1 MTNKKRPTR
10 PEEGRAAAIVA
21 AATAGTLHPLD
32 RPPLQNVADYF
43 LQLPGRAAG
52 VLEVTSHGDPDRA
65 NLHAQL
71 RKQGLSHLN
80 PRLSKFWSA
89 YLPPMPLHQRGLPV
103 KYADVLS
110 KLPQIEQVLLS
121 LERQERYATGAWEE
135 SVEADQLRHLGVS
148 SVLGLNNGEPSI
160 NFLPPG
166 DGGGSGPS
174 AVVAAALS
182 EASKPDNQR
191 KLERGPYPER
201 AGGADH
207 EAASRARHL
216 FVWMHPT
223 RMLPFYAL
231 ADRVLPTQPP
241 ALPGPL
247 TDLWVGGDFRSGEVV
262 WHTDGG
268 AWREVPTDKPF
279 RTAQTGGLL
288 SPTRPPTATPMATA
302 RLTAIPAIM
311 AVLPSRWAA
320 SAARPD
326 TITNCVPILNHLLRR
341 TRPSAPAPVQGPVVG
356 NRAGDS
362 SYRIQSCHPGSAG
375 ARP

>member
-43 LQLPGRAAG
+43 LQLPGRTAG

-71 RKQGLSHLN
+71 RKQGRSHLN

-191 KLERGPYPER
+191 KLERDPYPER
-201 AGGADH
+201 AGGRPRGCQPATAPVRLDAPDSDAAVLRLGGSRPADPATRAPR
-207 EAASRARHL
+207 AAHR
-216 FVWMHPT
+216 P
-223 RMLPFYAL
+223 
-231 ADRVLPTQPP
+231 
-241 ALPGPL
+241 
-247 TDLWVGGDFRSGEVV
+247 VGG
-262 WHTDGG
+262 W
-268 AWREVPTDKPF
+268 
-279 RTAQTGGLL
+279 GL
-288 SPTRPPTATPMATA
+288 S
-302 RLTAIPAIM
+302 
-311 AVLPSRWAA
+311 
-320 SAARPD
+320 
-326 TITNCVPILNHLLRR
+326 LRR
-341 TRPSAPAPVQGPVVG
+341 GRLAQRRRCVARGPDRQAVPD
-356 NRAGDS
+356 RLA
-362 SYRIQSCHPGSAG
+362 
-375 ARP
+375 